1 MHHVA
6 STLPGMILNSK
17 VENKIQ
23 LRLDFYNFSTTTPTN
38 TQDIV
43 MSKLDKRR
51 KGVYGPPL
59 GKKFVVF
66 VDDINMP
73 SKDEVDSQP
82 PIELMRQLLDH
93 QTWYDNKELFPMRLI
108 EMQVI
113 GAMRPPDGSSKA
125 MSGRFIRHFNTINID
140 LFQDHT
146 ITTIFSRIVLWH
158 LDTKGFAKEFDPCID
173 QVSFLNNLFFF
184 LNDNNFVYFS

>member
-1 MHHVA
+1 MG
-6 STLPGMILNSK
+6 SSKKKFQIFFSIL
-17 VENKIQ
+17 
-23 LRLDFYNFSTTTPTN
+23 YFSNTNPTN

-59 GKKFVVF
+59 GKKFIVF

-73 SKDEVDSQP
+73 DKDDVDSQP
-82 PIELMRQLLDH
+82 SIELLRQLLDH
-93 QTWYDNKELFPMRLI
+93 QIWYDSKELFTMKLI
-108 EMQVI
+108 EMVCIFFINFVKIIGTLVCLHFIIVCLQFSQVVV

-125 MSGRFIRHFNTINID
+125 MTGRFIRHFNTINID

-146 ITTIFSRIVLWH
+146 ITSIFSRI
-158 LDTKGFAKEFDPCID
+158 GE
-173 QVSFLNNLFFF
+173 
-184 LNDNNFVYFS
+184 

>member
-1 MHHVA
+1 MHLVVF
-6 STLPGMILNSK
+6 TLQGSIHFQPILFIF
-17 VENKIQ
+17 ENIMTDSCYGHLYDQKHLCSQ
-23 LRLDFYNFSTTTPTN
+23 DNFRIVFSNTTPTV
-38 TQDIV
+38 TQDII

-59 GKKFVVF
+59 GKKFIVF

-73 SKDEVDSQP
+73 NKDDVDSQP
-82 PIELMRQLLDH
+82 PIELLRQLLDH
-93 QTWYDNKELFPMRLI
+93 ETWYDNKELFPMKLI

-140 LFQDHT
+140 L
-146 ITTIFSRIVLWH
+146 
-158 LDTKGFAKEFDPCID
+158 
-173 QVSFLNNLFFF
+173 VSPFFINHINKF
-184 LNDNNFVYFS
+184 